1 MRAMSVC
8 KDCGKSFV
16 YTYIGQK
23 RTVCNDCKRTH
34 STLRKRAY
42 RAMESE
48 RQAVET
54 IKRKK
59 RSVTTERIIA
69 AANRASELGIT
80 YGKYMGRDK

>member
-1 MRAMSVC
+1 MQAMTVC

-42 RAMESE
+42 RVVESGG
-48 RQAVET
+48 QTVEPV
-54 IKRKK
+54 KRKK
-59 RSVTTERIIA
+59 SVTNERIIA
-69 AANRASELGIT
+69 AANRASALGIT
-80 YGKYMGRDK
+80 YGKYMRRDK

>member
-1 MRAMSVC
+1 MQAMTVC
-8 KDCGKSFV
+8 KDCGKEFV

-42 RAMESE
+42 RAIESE

-59 RSVTTERIIA
+59 RSVTNERIIS
-69 AANRASELGIT
+69 AANRASMLGLT
-80 YGKYMGRDK
+80 YGTYVSKIK

>member
-1 MRAMSVC
+1 MRAMTVC
-8 KDCGKSFV
+8 KDCGKEFV

-42 RAMESE
+42 RAVKSE
-48 RQAVET
+48 WQAVEP
-54 IKRKK
+54 IKRK
-59 RSVTTERIIA
+59 RSVNNERIIA
-69 AANRASELGIT
+69 AANRASSLGIT

>member
-1 MRAMSVC
+1 MQAMTVC
-8 KDCGKSFV
+8 KDCGKEFV

-23 RTVCNDCKRTH
+23 RTICNECQRLH

-59 RSVTTERIIA
+59 RSVTNERIIA
-69 AANRASELGIT
+69 AANRASELGLT
-80 YGKYMGRDK
+80 YGAYVSKIP

>member
-1 MRAMSVC
+1 MRAMTVC
-8 KDCGKSFV
+8 KDCGKEFV
-16 YTYIGQK
+16 YTYTGQK

-42 RAMESE
+42 RAVESE

-59 RSVTTERIIA
+59 RSVTNERIIA
-69 AANRASELGIT
+69 AANRASELGLT
-80 YGKYMGRDK
+80 YGTYVGKIT

>member
-1 MRAMSVC
+1 MQAMTVC
-8 KDCGKSFV
+8 KDCGKEFV

-23 RTVCNDCKRTH
+23 RTVCNDCKRMN

-42 RAMESE
+42 RAAESE

-59 RSVTTERIIA
+59 RSVTNERIIA
-69 AANRASELGIT
+69 AANRASELGLT
-80 YGKYMGRDK
+80 YGTYVGKMS

>member
-1 MRAMSVC
+1 MQAMTVC
-8 KDCGKSFV
+8 KGCGKSFT

-23 RTVCNDCKRTH
+23 RTVCNECQRLH

-42 RAMESE
+42 RAVEAE

-59 RSVTTERIIA
+59 RSVTNERIIA
-69 AANRASELGIT
+69 AANRASSLGIT

>member
-1 MRAMSVC
+1 MQAMTVC

-16 YTYIGQK
+16 YTYTGQK

-48 RQAVET
+48 RQTVET
-54 IKRKK
+54 VKHK
-59 RSVTTERIIA
+59 RSVTNERIIA
-69 AANRASELGIT
+69 AANRASSLGIT
-80 YGKYMGRDK
+80 YGKYMGKDK